1 MKKYKLSLSIGGF
14 SFVHATRYEEEGHWT
29 KFYRHESLVAEFATV
44 SLRNIE
50 EVPVPRENGG
60 AEGSSSAA

>member
-14 SFVHATRYEEEGHWT
+14 SFVHANRYEEEGHWT

-50 EVPVPRENGG
+50 EMPRPLDHLGE
-60 AEGSSSAA
+60 EGSSAA